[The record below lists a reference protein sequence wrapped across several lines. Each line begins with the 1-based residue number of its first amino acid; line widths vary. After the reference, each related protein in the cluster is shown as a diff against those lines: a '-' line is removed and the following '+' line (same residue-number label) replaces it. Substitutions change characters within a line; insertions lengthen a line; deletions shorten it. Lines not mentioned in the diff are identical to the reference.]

1 MTGRYKKS
9 LKINFLFFWTMLIL
23 DGIEFLLL
31 KSYYLEITFTEHVN
45 AKPALAGIDLLD
57 CRLLIGLGKTSQS
70 FCNTPMSLLTWAE
83 F

>member
-1 MTGRYKKS
+1 
-9 LKINFLFFWTMLIL
+9 MLIL

-31 KSYYLEITFTEHVN
+31 KSYSLEITFTEPDN

-70 FCNTPMSLLTWAE
+70 FCDTPMGLLTWAE